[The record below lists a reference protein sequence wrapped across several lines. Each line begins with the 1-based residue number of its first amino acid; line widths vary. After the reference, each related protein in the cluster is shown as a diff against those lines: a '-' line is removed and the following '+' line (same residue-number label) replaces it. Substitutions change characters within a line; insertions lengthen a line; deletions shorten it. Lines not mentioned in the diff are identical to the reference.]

1 MFLKLF
7 FELGI
12 MLGVIRLNPLLDLPN
27 SLQDTKA
34 EFIICSLSARF
45 KTSCLFRLYE
55 PPRYEPIRL
64 KGFTKLYIKKGQG

>member
-12 MLGVIRLNPLLDLPN
+12 MLGVIRLNTPLDLHN
-27 SLQDTKA
+27 SLEDRKA

-45 KTSCLFRLYE
+45 KTVLFYSAYMNL
-55 PPRYEPIRL
+55 PDMSPRGWQVL
-64 KGFTKLYIKKGQG
+64 QNCIKKG